1 MAQKKSFFAKLKE
14 GLTSTRSNMIGRIE
28 DAIMQRPDFDE
39 DTLEDLEEALILSDI
54 SMETTEKIV
63 NELRDDIK
71 KLGLKK
77 SADVLQQIKNIISY
91 IITNEYGN
99 ELIEDLPLVILMVG
113 VNGTGK
119 TTSMAK
125 IAYSLKQEG
134 KSVMF
139 AAADTFRAAAAEQL
153 EIWGERV
160 GVPVIKHAEGADP
173 SAVIYDACHAAKAR
187 GIDVLICDTAG
198 RLQTKKNLMNELE
211 KMSNVI
217 TNEYPEASRETLLV
231 LDAATGKNAISQAEQ
246 FNDVTDITGIVL
258 TKLDG
263 TAKGGIVI
271 TLADKF
277 DIPVKYIGVGEG
289 MEDLQPFDP
298 DQFADALFAGSVIG
312 NHDDEREREGALFT
326 GRDEEAAAGADEDE
340 EPSEGA
346 DEDNETAGESVGEES
361 GSQDD
366 EG

>member
-1 MAQKKSFFAKLKE
+1 MAEKKSFFARLKE
-14 GLTSTRSNMIGRIE
+14 GLTHTRKGMIGRIE
-28 DAIMQRPDFDE
+28 DAVMQQPEFTE
-39 DTLEDLEEALILSDI
+39 DMMEDLEEALILSDI

-71 KLGLKK
+71 KLGLKR
-77 SADVLQQIKNIISY
+77 SEDVLQQIKNIISY

-99 ELIEDLPLVILMVG
+99 ELTDDLPLVILMVG

-153 EIWGERV
+153 EIWGERA
-160 GVPVIKHAEGADP
+160 GVPVIRHGEGADP

-187 GIDVLICDTAG
+187 DIDVLICDTAG

-217 TNEYPEASRETLLV
+217 TSEYPEASRETLLV

-246 FNDVTDITGIVL
+246 FNDVTDLTGIVL

-298 DQFADALFAGSVIG
+298 DQFADALFAGSAVG
-312 NHDDEREREGALFT
+312 NKDAEKEHDGALFT
-326 GRDEEAAAGADEDE
+326 GKDD
-340 EPSEGA
+340 EPSEK
-346 DEDNETAGESVGEES
+346 TESES
-361 GSQDD
+361 
-366 EG
+366 

>member
-1 MAQKKSFFAKLKE
+1 MAKKSFFTKLKE
-14 GLTSTRSNMIGRIE
+14 GLTHTRDNMMGRIE
-28 DAIMQRPDFDE
+28 EVVKQSPDFGE
-39 DTLEDLEEALILSDI
+39 DMLEDLEEALILSDI

-77 SADVLQQIKNIISY
+77 ADDVLQQIKNIISY

-99 ELIEDLPLVILMVG
+99 ELVPDLPLVILMVG

-125 IAYSLKQEG
+125 IAYRLQQEG
-134 KSVMF
+134 KTVMF

-160 GVPVIKHAEGADP
+160 GVPVIKHGEGADP
-173 SAVIYDACHAAKAR
+173 SAVIYDACHAAQAR

-217 TNEYPEASRETLLV
+217 SNEYPEAARETLLV

-246 FNDVTDITGIVL
+246 FSEVTDLTGIVL

-277 DIPVKYIGVGEG
+277 DIPVKFIGVGEA

-298 DQFADALFAGSVIG
+298 DQFADALFSGSVMSER
-312 NHDDEREREGALFT
+312 DEEDQREGALFT
-326 GRDEEAAAGADEDE
+326 GKEEE
-340 EPSEGA
+340 EENDGPE
-346 DEDNETAGESVGEES
+346 
-361 GSQDD
+361 QDA
-366 EG
+366 E